1 MEGGWKQVLFLFW
14 YRSSM
19 KRKKYKCAENF
30 STLLMVE
37 GIVSGERISLK
48 RSVSERYRI
57 TLVTVARDTFFCV
70 YFNSMFGGDGSRLV
84 GPRQA
89 CLNFTHILSS
99 ISTKPDYI
107 YYIYI
112 FRRFRKRMWII
123 KICFQFGRKEEM
135 FLLIKYYSFEDFSM
149 CFLIKYYSCITYN
162 VSTLPE

>member
-89 CLNFTHILSS
+89 CLNFTRILSS

-123 KICFQFGRKEEM
+123 KICFQFGKEEM

-162 VSTLPE
+162 VGTLPE

>member
-89 CLNFTHILSS
+89 CLNFTRILSS
-99 ISTKPDYI
+99 ISTKPDI
-107 YYIYI
+107 YTYI
-112 FRRFRKRMWII
+112 FKRFRKRMWII

-162 VSTLPE
+162 VGTLPE

>member
-57 TLVTVARDTFFCV
+57 TLVTAARDTFFCV

-89 CLNFTHILSS
+89 CLNFTRILSS
-99 ISTKPDYI
+99 ISTKPDI
-107 YYIYI
+107 YTYI
-112 FRRFRKRMWII
+112 FKRFRKRMWII